1 MKTIQEI
8 KKTKKQVYLT
18 FTDETIKAVELDLF
32 FKFRLKVGLTVDAAS
47 WKQLNQ
53 ENDYLYY
60 ERLGIE
66 KLRKMQST
74 FMLKSFLRE
83 KGCPDPL
90 LDKLIHSFQTKKYL
104 DDEAYV
110 RLYLETKKYIH
121 GPKMMT
127 DKLKT
132 DGVYFPLVD
141 RLVATIDEEEI
152 LTETIPKKVKTY
164 KNRSEKQALE
174 ATRIHFMRK
183 GYTREV
189 IERVLFKLQP
199 TFNFQEIENLKKVAY
214 KYLQTYEK
222 KKEGYDLI
230 QTLKQKLY
238 QKGYK
243 MNDINAVLEEMNL
256 SGVIR

>member
-1 MKTIQEI
+1 MKIIQEI

-18 FTDETIKAVELDLF
+18 FTDETFMAVELDLF
-32 FKFRLKVGLTVDAAS
+32 FKFRLKVGLTIDKVT

-66 KLRKMQST
+66 KLKKMQST

-83 KGCPDPL
+83 KGCPEPL

-110 RLYLETKKYIH
+110 RLYIETKKYIH
-121 GPKMMT
+121 GPKMIA

-132 DGVYFPLVD
+132 DGVYFPLID
-141 RLVATIDEEEI
+141 RLVATIDEEEV
-152 LTETIPKKVKTY
+152 LTNTIPKKVKTY
-164 KNRSEKQALE
+164 KNRSKKQALE

-189 IERVLFKLQP
+189 IEKVLFQLQP
-199 TFNFQEIENLKKVAY
+199 TFIFQDIENLKKAAQ
-214 KYLQTYEK
+214 KYLQSYGK
-222 KKEGYDLI
+222 KKQGYDLI

-238 QKGYK
+238 QKGFK
-243 MNDINAVLEEMNL
+243 MNDINTVLEEMNL
-256 SGVIR
+256 